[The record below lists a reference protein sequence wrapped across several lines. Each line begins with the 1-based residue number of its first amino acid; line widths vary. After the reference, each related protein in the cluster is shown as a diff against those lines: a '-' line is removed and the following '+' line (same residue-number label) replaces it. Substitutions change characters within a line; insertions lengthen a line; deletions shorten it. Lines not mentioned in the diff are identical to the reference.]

1 MSSDTPDRT
10 ARKRTASA
18 RNHQAGHG
26 VDSRPVDAVV
36 SVRGLPPAI
45 EVRDLDK
52 FYFMPSQRLEVLK
65 GLNLTVSPGEMIAV
79 VGQSGC
85 GKSTLLHILGA
96 LDRPTSGSVRF
107 GSLDLQDLDAEGLAE
122 FRRASVG
129 FIFQLH
135 NLLPEFSALENVSMP
150 QRIAGTYRDDHTGK
164 EMLALVGLEKRIHH
178 RPGELSGGEQQ
189 RVAIARALVNRP
201 QLVLADEPTGNLDI
215 RTGTRVFEL
224 FREIQRDKKHTS
236 ILVTHNA
243 RIAAKCDRILK
254 LENGSLRAASGTH
267 V

>member
-1 MSSDTPDRT
+1 MSSDSP
-10 ARKRTASA
+10 SA
-18 RNHQAGHG
+18 AG
-26 VDSRPVDAVV
+26 SVV
-36 SVRGLPPAI
+36 GGPGCPPAI
-45 EVRDLDK
+45 DVRDLDK
-52 FYFMPSQRLEVLK
+52 FYSMPGQRLEVLK
-65 GLNLTVSPGEMIAV
+65 GLNLTVSPGEMVAV
-79 VGQSGC
+79 VGQSGS

-107 GSLDLQDLDAEGLAE
+107 GGVDLQDLDAEGLAE
-122 FRRASVG
+122 LRRSSVG
-129 FIFQLH
+129 FVFQFH

-150 QRIAGTYRDDHTGK
+150 QRISGTFRDEGAGR
-164 EMLALVGLEKRIHH
+164 EVLALVGLEARLHH

-201 QLVLADEPTGNLDI
+201 RLVLADEPTGNLDS

-236 ILVTHNA
+236 IVVTHNA
-243 RIAAKCDRILK
+243 RIASKCDRILK
-254 LENGSLRAASGTH
+254 LENGSLQAVGETH

>member
-1 MSSDTPDRT
+1 MSSGSHRP
-10 ARKRTASA
+10 
-18 RNHQAGHG
+18 AG
-26 VDSRPVDAVV
+26 
-36 SVRGLPPAI
+36 SVAGAPGCPLAI

-52 FYFMPSQRLEVLK
+52 IYSMPGQRLEVLK
-65 GLNLTVSPGEMIAV
+65 DLSLTVSPGEMVAV
-79 VGQSGC
+79 VGQSGS

-96 LDRPTSGSVRF
+96 LDRPTNGSVRF
-107 GSLDLQDLDAEGLAE
+107 GGVDMQDLNAEGLAE
-122 FRRASVG
+122 FRRSSVG
-129 FIFQLH
+129 FVFQFH

-150 QRIAGTYRDDHTGK
+150 QRISGNFRDEGTGK
-164 EMLALVGLEKRIHH
+164 EMLALVGLGTRLHH

-201 QLVLADEPTGNLDI
+201 RLVLADEPTGNLDS

-236 ILVTHNA
+236 IVVTHNA
-243 RIAAKCDRILK
+243 RIASKCDRILK
-254 LENGSLRAASGTH
+254 LENGSLQAVGDAH

>member
-1 MSSDTPDRT
+1 MSSHSPRP
-10 ARKRTASA
+10 A
-18 RNHQAGHG
+18 
-26 VDSRPVDAVV
+26 DSILGGP
-36 SVRGLPPAI
+36 GFPPAI

-52 FYFMPSQRLEVLK
+52 SYFMPGQCLEVLK
-65 GLNLTVSPGEMIAV
+65 GLNLTVSPGELVAV
-79 VGQSGC
+79 VGQSGS

-96 LDRPTSGSVRF
+96 LDRPTSGSVRL
-107 GSLDLQDLDAEGLAE
+107 GGRDLQDLDSEGLAE
-122 FRRASVG
+122 FRRSTVG
-129 FIFQLH
+129 FVFQFH

-150 QRIAGTYRDDHTGK
+150 QRISGTYRDERMAK
-164 EMLALVGLEKRIHH
+164 EMLALVGLETRLNH

-201 QLVLADEPTGNLDI
+201 QLVLADEPTGNLDSRI
-215 RTGTRVFEL
+215 GTRVFEL

-243 RIAAKCDRILK
+243 RIASKCDRILK
-254 LENGSLRAASGTH
+254 LENGSLQAASGTH

>member
-1 MSSDTPDRT
+1 MSSDSHRP
-10 ARKRTASA
+10 
-18 RNHQAGHG
+18 AG
-26 VDSRPVDAVV
+26 
-36 SVRGLPPAI
+36 SVAGAPGYPPAI

-52 FYFMPSQRLEVLK
+52 FYSMPSQRLEVLK
-65 GLNLTVSPGEMIAV
+65 GLNLAVSPGEMVAV
-79 VGQSGC
+79 VGQSGS

-96 LDRPTSGSVRF
+96 LDRPTNGSVRY
-107 GSLDLQDLDAEGLAE
+107 GGVDLQDLDAEGLAR
-122 FRRASVG
+122 FRRSSVG
-129 FIFQLH
+129 FVFQFH

-150 QRIAGTYRDDHTGK
+150 QRVSGSFRDEGTGR
-164 EMLALVGLEKRIHH
+164 EMLALVGLETRLHH

-201 QLVLADEPTGNLDI
+201 RLVLADEPTGNLDS

-236 ILVTHNA
+236 IVVTHNA
-243 RIAAKCDRILK
+243 RIASKCDRILK
-254 LENGSLRAASGTH
+254 LENGSLQAVGDTH

>member
-1 MSSDTPDRT
+1 MSSHSPRPTPGKADE
-10 ARKRTASA
+10 SA
-18 RNHQAGHG
+18 HGPSAGHG
-26 VDSRPVDAVV
+26 AGAGPADSIAGSP
-36 SVRGLPPAI
+36 GTEPAL

-52 FYFMPSQRLEVLK
+52 FYSMPGQRLEVLK
-65 GLNLTVSPGEMIAV
+65 GLNLTVYPGELVAV
-79 VGQSGC
+79 VGQSGS

-107 GSLDLQDLDAEGLAE
+107 GGIDLQDLDAEGLAR
-122 FRRASVG
+122 FRRSSVG
-129 FIFQLH
+129 FVFQFH

-150 QRIAGTYRDDHTGK
+150 QRVSGAYRDERTGK
-164 EMLALVGLEKRIHH
+164 EMLSRVGLESRLHH

-201 QLVLADEPTGNLDI
+201 RLVLADEPTGNLDS

-224 FREIQRDKKHTS
+224 FREVQRDKKHTS
-236 ILVTHNA
+236 IVVTHNVK
-243 RIAAKCDRILK
+243 IACKCDRILK
-254 LENGSLRAASGTH
+254 LENGCLQAASEPH